1 MRTHNSIDTIK
12 RLCALGARPPIILSF
27 FRDIPLKTIRAIYKE
42 ITGHGPLKGQLPVN
56 TRIYFEHK
64 YAVQASVLSKTYI
77 EAASVT
83 SSEAET
89 LIKAYEMLLS
99 IYGNAA
105 TTLNFSQAWH
115 ITRYIELGQFT
126 IKRCNEGHSYLHN
139 KNGLRP
145 PCPVCREISRST
157 SFLKRNKIGS
167 FSTTEIKGKGVKMR
181 A

>member
-1 MRTHNSIDTIK
+1 MRMLSSLDIIK
-12 RLCALGARPPIILSF
+12 RLCALGARPPIIRSF

-42 ITGHGPLKGQLPVN
+42 TTGHGPLKGQLPVN
-56 TRIYFEHK
+56 TQIYFERK

-77 EAASVT
+77 EAEAVT
-83 SSEAET
+83 SEAEA
-89 LIKAYEMLLS
+89 LIKAYEILLS
-99 IYGNAA
+99 IYGSAA

-126 IKRCNEGHSYLHN
+126 IKRCNKGHSFLHN
-139 KNGLRP
+139 KNGFRP
-145 PCPVCREISRST
+145 PCPVCQEISKST
-157 SFLKRNKIGS
+157 SSLKRNKISS